1 MENTTLLGLLA
12 GTLTTFSF
20 LPQVIQTWKSKSAK
34 DISLS
39 MFVTFCAGVFL
50 WLVYGIV
57 IHDLPVIVTNFVTL
71 ILASSILW
79 MKLKY
84 KSSKP

>member
-1 MENTTLLGLLA
+1 MENTTVLGLLA
-12 GTLTTFSF
+12 GTLTTISF

-34 DISLS
+34 DISLG

-50 WLVYGIV
+50 WLLYGIV
-57 IHDLPVIVTNFVTL
+57 IHDLPVIITNFVTL

-84 KSSKP
+84 KPSKR

>member
-12 GTLTTFSF
+12 GTLTTLSF
-20 LPQVIQTWKSKSAK
+20 LPQVIKTWKSKSTK
-34 DISLS
+34 DISLG
-39 MFVTFCAGVFL
+39 MFISFCAGVFL
-50 WLVYGIV
+50 WLVYGIL
-57 IHDLPVIVTNFVTL
+57 IHDLPVIITNFVTL

-84 KSSKP
+84 KSSKR